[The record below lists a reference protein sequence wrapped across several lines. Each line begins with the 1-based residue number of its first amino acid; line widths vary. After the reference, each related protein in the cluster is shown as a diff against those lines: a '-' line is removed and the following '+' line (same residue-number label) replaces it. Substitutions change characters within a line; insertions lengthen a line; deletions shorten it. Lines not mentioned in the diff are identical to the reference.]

1 MVRFHVGVLLDDEI
15 SVTHAQHC
23 DAETTPYL
31 EYLFLITQ
39 AVA

>member
-23 DAETTPYL
+23 DAETTVLGVFVFIYA
-31 EYLFLITQ
+31 